1 MELNRKQAQQL
12 LSALLATGRAE
23 QQLLA
28 VLASKLGVSSEPPR
42 FSEALVRS
50 LKQQAITTGDPQRGE
65 VVFNAVA
72 CTSCHRVKGKG
83 GSIGPNLTGLGTT
96 LSGERIVEELIWPNR
111 QVKEGFTSL
120 RVITRDGKVLQGYE
134 RKTRQS
140 EAEGGLAL
148 FDPQAQRLIVL
159 NSDDVD
165 TVQKSTSV
173 MPEGLTNLLTD
184 QQLSDLIAFLMRRYP
199 D

>member
-1 MELNRKQAQQL
+1 M
-12 LSALLATGRAE
+12 
-23 QQLLA
+23 
-28 VLASKLGVSSEPPR
+28 
-42 FSEALVRS
+42 
-50 LKQQAITTGDPQRGE
+50 
-65 VVFNAVA
+65 
-72 CTSCHRVKGKG
+72 
-83 GSIGPNLTGLGTT
+83 
-96 LSGERIVEELIWPNR
+96 
-111 QVKEGFTSL
+111 
-120 RVITRDGKVLQGYE
+120 LQGYE

-165 TVQKSTSV
+165 TVHKSTSV